1 MLGFHMPWMG
11 SRSSPHVSAR
21 AMIGVK
27 PADSVLVVGA
37 SDGGLAADVALV
49 TGLNG
54 RTVVV
59 DSAAGSQAGVDAAA
73 AKAGALVEFL
83 VAPATALP
91 LDPGGFDVVIVLAAS
106 LPELGAPSGV
116 FDEAARV
123 TRPAGRVLFIEHLR
137 KPGVRA
143 LRSKPAAPRLE
154 TATVCRL
161 FEGAGLRSA
170 RVLAEADGR
179 RFYEAVKPRR
189 DRT

>member
-1 MLGFHMPWMG
+1 
-11 SRSSPHVSAR
+11 
-21 AMIGVK
+21 
-27 PADSVLVVGA
+27 
-37 SDGGLAADVALV
+37 
-49 TGLNG
+49 
-54 RTVVV
+54 VVV

-143 LRSKPAAPRLE
+143 LRSKPAAPPL
-154 TATVCRL
+154 AAVCRL
-161 FEGAGLRSA
+161 LESAGLRSA
-170 RVLAEADGR
+170 RVLAEAAGM

-189 DRT
+189 